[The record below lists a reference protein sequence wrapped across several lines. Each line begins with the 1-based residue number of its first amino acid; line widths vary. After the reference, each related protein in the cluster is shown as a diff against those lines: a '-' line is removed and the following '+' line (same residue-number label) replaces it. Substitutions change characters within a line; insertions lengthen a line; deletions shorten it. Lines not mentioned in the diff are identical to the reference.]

1 MFFFSILTF
10 GKRVIVGGGEYF
22 GRIAMP
28 VKSSTNFIHM
38 IKQSIGPVHCDAI
51 TEVVHKLKRA
61 SSQVGDPIF
70 ETRCC
75 YMLLL
80 RTRTFAVLIVF
91 IG

>member
-1 MFFFSILTF
+1 
-10 GKRVIVGGGEYF
+10 
-22 GRIAMP
+22 
-28 VKSSTNFIHM
+28 M

-51 TEVVHKLKRA
+51 TEVVHRLKRA

-80 RTRTFAVLIVF
+80 RTKTFAVLIVF

>member
-1 MFFFSILTF
+1 
-10 GKRVIVGGGEYF
+10 
-22 GRIAMP
+22 MP

-70 ETRCC
+70 ETRFC

-80 RTRTFAVLIVF
+80 RTKTFAVLIVF